1 MIADDHPVVR
11 AGLRGML
18 ESQPDF
24 EVVGEA
30 TTGKE
35 AVQLTDRLHPKVI
48 LMDLRMPEMDGVTA
62 ISKIKAEHPDI
73 YVLVVTTYDSDA
85 DILPAIENG
94 ATGYLLKDAPREEL
108 FQAIR
113 SCAQGK
119 SLLAPAVAAR
129 LMERMRG
136 VTRGPPTGTVTFL
149 FTDIEGSTSM
159 WETHPQ
165 QMQAALA
172 RHDEILRSNIEA
184 NGGYVF
190 KTVGDAY
197 CAAFATAKQAL
208 EATLMAQRTLF
219 AEPWDEN
226 ATLRVRMALHTG
238 ATEERDGDYFGP
250 PVNRVARLL
259 SAGHGGQIL
268 LSAVTYGLVRD
279 NLEPEVELQDLGEH
293 RLKDLRYT
301 ERIFQLVAP
310 GLPSDFPSLRTL
322 DTRSDERYSLTKLI
336 GSGEMAEVYLAQD
349 QELDRNVAF
358 KVLRNQ
364 YSDERFVERFKREA
378 RNAALLS
385 HPNIVQIYDQGETED
400 GAYYIVMERVPGGN
414 LKERILRE
422 GSLPAS
428 VATAIALQVAK
439 ALQAA
444 HERGVIHQNVK
455 PQNILLTESGDA
467 KVADFG
473 LIGALSAVTMTQESP
488 IPGTTRYLSPEQ
500 TLGQPASPQ
509 SDLYSLGVVL
519 YEMLTGELP
528 HGTET
533 PAGTATEHV
542 SRRFR
547 PPREVN
553 SDVPDGINAVT
564 MRLLARDPKDR
575 YQDATELVDDLE
587 RVQRGES
594 PAFLATQHEAIRP
607 AVTPARPSVSLG
619 SPPPHPGNAKNEARR
634 RMTLPWVL
642 VAVILAGLVVAVVLI
657 MGSNM

>member
-1 MIADDHPVVR
+1 MLVFISFRGIEVISPVKVFP
-11 AGLRGML
+11 
-18 ESQPDF
+18 ESV
-24 EVVGEA
+24 VVG
-30 TTGKE
+30 
-35 AVQLTDRLHPKVI
+35 LH
-48 LMDLRMPEMDGVTA
+48 
-62 ISKIKAEHPDI
+62 
-73 YVLVVTTYDSDA
+73 
-85 DILPAIENG
+85 N
-94 ATGYLLKDAPREEL
+94 
-108 FQAIR
+108 
-113 SCAQGK
+113 
-119 SLLAPAVAAR
+119 
-129 LMERMRG
+129 
-136 VTRGPPTGTVTFL
+136 
-149 FTDIEGSTSM
+149 
-159 WETHPQ
+159 
-165 QMQAALA
+165 
-172 RHDEILRSNIEA
+172 
-184 NGGYVF
+184 
-190 KTVGDAY
+190 
-197 CAAFATAKQAL
+197 L
-208 EATLMAQRTLF
+208 E
-219 AEPWDEN
+219 
-226 ATLRVRMALHTG
+226 VRMALHTG

-293 RLKDLRYT
+293 RLKDLRYP

-400 GAYYIVMERVPGGN
+400 GAYYIVMERVPEGN

-528 HGTET
+528 HDTET
-533 PAGTATEHV
+533 PAGTATEHI

-553 SDVPDGINAVT
+553 SNVPDGINAVT
-564 MRLLARDPKDR
+564 MKLLAWDLKDR

-594 PAFLATQHEAIRP
+594 PAFLATQQEAIRP